1 MFSSKKLCAALVA
14 ASLLSAPAL
23 AESIKV
29 NGKTIDAS
37 LFDAFMA
44 QQKREGVADTP
55 ELRMAV
61 REELIRRELLMQ
73 EAQKKKFDKNPDVLA
88 GAELARQ
95 GLVIQAFLND
105 YVKSHAVDEK
115 KLRAN
120 YEKINAAMGKTE
132 YKAQHILVADEKT
145 ATDII
150 AQLKKGGKFADLAK
164 KHSVDPGSKERG
176 GELGWAPASS
186 YVPGFAEALKQL
198 KKGSYTQTPVKTD
211 FGYHVVFLEDTR
223 PLVPPAF
230 ERVKPELQLRAQNE
244 LVDELIKDLRS
255 KAKVE

>member
-29 NGKTIDAS
+29 NGKTIDAN
-37 LFDAFMA
+37 LFDAFMT
-44 QQKREGVADTP
+44 QQKREGVTDTP

-73 EAQKKKFDKNPDVLA
+73 EAQKKKIDKNPEVLA

-95 GLVIQAFLND
+95 ALVIQAFLND
-105 YVKSHAVDEK
+105 YVKSHPIDEK
-115 KLRAN
+115 TLRAN
-120 YEKINAAMGKTE
+120 YEKINASMGKTE
-132 YKAQHILVADEKT
+132 YKVQHVLVADEKT

-164 KHSVDPGSKERG
+164 KHSIDPGSKERG
-176 GELGWAPASS
+176 GDLGWAHATA
-186 YVPGFAEALKQL
+186 YVPTFAEALKQL
-198 KKGSYTQTPVKTD
+198 KKGTYTQTPVKSD
-211 FGYHVVFLEDTR
+211 YGYHVIFLEDTR

-230 ERVKPELQLRAQNE
+230 ERVKPELQVRAQNE
-244 LVDELIKDLRS
+244 LVEELLKDLRS
-255 KAKVE
+255 KAKVQ

>member
-1 MFSSKKLCAALVA
+1 MFPSKKLCAALVA
-14 ASLLSAPAL
+14 ASLLSAPTL

-73 EAQKKKFDKNPDVLA
+73 EAHKKKFDKNPDVVA

-105 YVKSHAVDEK
+105 YVKSNTIDEK

-132 YKAQHILVADEKT
+132 YKAQHILVQDEKT
-145 ATDII
+145 AKDII
-150 AQLKKGGKFADLAK
+150 AQLKKGSKFADLAK
-164 KHSVDPGSKERG
+164 KHSSDPGSKDRG
-176 GELGWAPASS
+176 GELGWAPANA
-186 YVPGFAEALKQL
+186 YVPAFSDALKKL
-198 KKGSYTQTPVKTD
+198 KKGTYTQTPIKTE

-230 ERVKPELQLRAQNE
+230 ERVKPELQMRAQNE